1 MKKAADEIPNGAA
14 GLLASLEAKILNIAD
29 RPGDFSTLV
38 PELTIHRRDQPYD
51 PIPCIYDLGLAI
63 TVSGEKRVSVG
74 QELFINEPGQG
85 LLASVDIPLASGV
98 SRATPETPYLGLML
112 RFNSKLVLQV
122 AAGLT
127 LPRPSSKGGYAGL
140 SQGTLDQ
147 PVLEAFERLL
157 ALQEEPTLLAAVA
170 PLIEQEIIARL
181 LVGPCGREFMALN
194 AGGTTSRQIAQA
206 MSWLKQ
212 NFQKSITIDSVAE
225 ASHMS
230 VSNFRQHFKAVAG
243 ISPLQYLK
251 QVRLQEARQLML
263 NEDIDAGAAGMKVGY
278 ESISQFSREYARLFG
293 QPPKKDIQSLREQFG
308 QGR

>member
-1 MKKAADEIPNGAA
+1 MPKANDPMPSETVRT
-14 GLLASLEAKILNIAD
+14 LSSLETRILNTAK

-63 TVSGEKRVSVG
+63 TVSGEKRVSIG
-74 QELFINEPGQG
+74 QELFVNEPGQG
-85 LLASVDIPLASGV
+85 LLASVDLPLASGV
-98 SRATPETPYLGLML
+98 SKASPQKPYLGLML
-112 RFNSKLVLQV
+112 RFNAKLVLQV
-122 AAGLT
+122 AAGMT
-127 LPRPSSKGGYAGL
+127 LPRPSKKGGSSGL
-140 SQGTLDQ
+140 SQGSLDQ
-147 PVLEAFERLL
+147 HLLEAFERLL
-157 ALQEEPTLLAAVA
+157 ALEEEPSLVATVA

-181 LVGPCGREFMALN
+181 LTGPCGRQFMALN

-212 NFQKSITIDSVAE
+212 NFQKPITIDSLAE
-225 ASHMS
+225 STHMS
-230 VSNFRQHFKAVAG
+230 VSNFRQHFKMVAG

-263 NEDIDAGAAGMKVGY
+263 NENLDAGAAGVRVGY

-293 QPPKKDIQSLREQFG
+293 QPPRRDIRALRDQFG
-308 QGR
+308 RDE